1 MPTDLQTRVL
11 RKNWS
16 GVGLTWDGDS
26 ATTATLLENE
36 GSWKTFTQAGPGA
49 LTTCV
54 LYRIDYFDLSG
65 YELEDETVYPQ
76 SVLIGDMETVNGSS
90 TGTGASL
97 LRADLVLTKAP
108 TEADL
113 QNVSQ
118 MMGWQLPGSTNSR
131 FGLEEVIYGRF
142 TKYIQTVDTGLFQ
155 PLQTTTWGAGD
166 STAGQK
172 LYFVQAYLMYTPTS
186 GLLIPSSSIII
197 PTMIGKEPDLE
208 YMMRLYRSYE
218 QVN

>member
-1 MPTDLQTRVL
+1 MPTDLTSRVL
-11 RKNWS
+11 RKNWA

-26 ATTATLLENE
+26 GTTATLLENE
-36 GSWKTFTQAGPGA
+36 SSWNTFTQAGPGA

-76 SVLIGDMETVNGSS
+76 TVLIGDMETVNGSS
-90 TGTGASL
+90 TGTGALL

-131 FGLEEVIYGRF
+131 FGLEEIIYGRF
-142 TKYIQTVDTGLFQ
+142 TKYVQTVDTGLFQ
-155 PLQTTTWGAGD
+155 PMQVRNWGAGD

-172 LYFVQAYLMYTPTS
+172 LYFLQAYLMYTPTS
-186 GLLIPSSSIII
+186 GLTIPSSSIVI
-197 PTMIGKEPDLE
+197 PTVIGKEPDLE

-218 QVN
+218 QVS